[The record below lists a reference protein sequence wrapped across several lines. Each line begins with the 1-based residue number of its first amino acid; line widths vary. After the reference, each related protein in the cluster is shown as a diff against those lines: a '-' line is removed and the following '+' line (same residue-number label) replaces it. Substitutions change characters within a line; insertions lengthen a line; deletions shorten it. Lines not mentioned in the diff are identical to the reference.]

1 MRVRY
6 LSLTNFRN
14 YSRLELT
21 LPDRPIL
28 LHGANAQGK
37 TSLLE
42 AIYLLSAGS
51 SPLTSVDRQLV
62 RWGAFEDPVPY
73 ARLWAEVERRERT
86 CEIEIVIEQLGLS
99 NGSERMQKTVRID
112 RARKRRADLAGKLN
126 VVLFAPQDMDIV
138 AGPPSRRRRY
148 LDDTQSQVDGAY
160 AEAAS
165 SYADLLRQRNATLRH
180 LREAR
185 GDPGQLAPFEDG
197 LARAG
202 SLVTLRRHSLVRE
215 LSTRAGKIQQ
225 DLTGGLEW
233 LRLEYVPDVVPGDS
247 RVLSRPPDP
256 GNGARDAVLEGARI
270 DAMVVSFRGALQRRR
285 NEEIARGVTLVGPH
299 RDELRFVGG
308 SPNQGTHAVDVGTYG
323 SRGQQRTAVLALKL
337 AELAWIKACTNEAPV
352 LLLDEVLAE
361 LDSSRRDLLLS
372 QVDDVDQAL
381 LTATDP
387 AMFSDSFRQRAVM
400 WQVGA
405 GVVKTQ

>member
-247 RVLSRPPDP
+247 RVLSRPPHP